1 MSIIKLPPYILD
13 STLDFTFNNVTA
25 TGNLVATNA
34 NLGNLATANYVRGT
48 LDSLSNAQPNI
59 TSTGT
64 LTSLT
69 VSGDSSVGGNL
80 TITGNLTVSGT
91 QTTVNS
97 TTVNI
102 NDINIVIANNATT
115 AAQANGAGITINGA
129 VANMVYVN
137 STNSFTFSHKISADG
152 GLLSNITGA
161 NITGIVGNATHANIA
176 DAANSVA
183 VGNVT
188 GIGNIATIN
197 KDGNASNILY
207 GNGVFAAAPAG
218 GGGSSYTD
226 SNVATYLP
234 TYTGNISPGNLIISP
249 GSLKIS
255 GGTSGYVLSTDGTGN
270 VSWAAQS
277 GGSGSGAKVT
287 VSSTA
292 PTSASQGDMWFDS
305 ETGELNVYYVN
316 SWVSITQNA
325 PQLSSLVD
333 SFTGN
338 GVATDFTL
346 SSVPVSINYTFV
358 SVGGILQPRTAYS
371 ITGNVLSFTSA
382 VPSNSPVDVT
392 VLGGSTT
399 PISAATTVI
408 SNAQPNITSVG
419 TLTSLVVS
427 GNITSGNANLG
438 NLVTANYYTGNGSLL
453 SAITGA
459 NVTGT
464 VANATYATSAGTATT
479 AATVT
484 TAAQPNIT
492 SHGTLTGLAVSG
504 NSVFSGWTTLQQS
517 SEVLTTKTGAT
528 GTVAHDMTTGATFYH
543 TSPAA
548 NFTANFT
555 NVSTTDNRA
564 IVTALVIVQG
574 STPYVPTAVQIDG
587 TAQTIKWLGS
597 TAPTGTASKTDV
609 VSFTLM
615 RVSSAWSV
623 YGQYSSYG

>member
-1 MSIIKLPPYILD
+1 
-13 STLDFTFNNVTA
+13 
-25 TGNLVATNA
+25 
-34 NLGNLATANYVRGT
+34 
-48 LDSLSNAQPNI
+48 LSNAQPNI

-64 LTSLT
+64 LTSLA
-69 VSGDSSVGGNL
+69 VSGDGSFGGNL

-115 AAQANGAGITINGA
+115 QAQANGAGITINGA
-129 VANMVYVN
+129 AANIVYLN
-137 STNSFTFSHKISADG
+137 TSNAFSFSHQISADG

-161 NITGIVGNATHANIA
+161 NITGIVGNATYANIA

-183 VGNVT
+183 VANVT

-234 TYTGNISPGNLIISP
+234 TYTGNLSPGNLIISTAN
-249 GSLKIS
+249 LKIS

-277 GGSGSGAKVT
+277 GGGGGASVI
-287 VSSTA
+287 VANTA
-292 PTSASQGDMWFDS
+292 PTGSSPGDMWFDS
-305 ETGELNVYYVN
+305 ETGELNVFYVDT
-316 SWVSITQNA
+316 WVSITQNA

-333 SFTGN
+333 NFTGN

-346 SSVPVSINYTFV
+346 SSEPVSINYTFV

-382 VPSNSPVDVT
+382 VPSNAPVDVT

-399 PISAATTVI
+399 PISAATTVTT
-408 SNAQPNITSVG
+408 NAQPNITSVG

-427 GNITSGNANLG
+427 GNITSSNANLG
-438 NLVTANYYTGNGSLL
+438 NLITANYFSGSGNLLANIQAANISGQVANSLV
-453 SAITGA
+453 A
-459 NVTGT
+459 GT
-464 VANATYATSAGTATT
+464 VYTN
-479 AATVT
+479 
-484 TAAQPNIT
+484 AQPNIT
-492 SHGTLTGLAVSG
+492 SLGTLTSLSIAGL
-504 NSVFSGWTTLQQS
+504 L
-517 SEVLTTKTGAT
+517 SETFATKTNAT
-528 GTVAHDMTTGATFYH
+528 GTVDHDTSTVSTFLHTTP
-543 TSPAA
+543 SA

-555 NVSTTDNRA
+555 NIPTTSDK
-564 IVTALVIVQG
+564 IIMVVLVIAQGASVYLPTTMQIAG
-574 STPYVPTAVQIDG
+574 ST
-587 TAQTIKWLGS
+587 QTVLWLGGSAPSGSANKYDVISYSLFRVGS
-597 TAPTGTASKTDV
+597 TWVVFGSAS
-609 VSFTLM
+609 SF
-615 RVSSAWSV
+615 
-623 YGQYSSYG
+623 G